1 MKELDDQHKKNPISK
16 AKLPNHSYLQG
27 FFNTAMRTFVL
38 LALFAL
44 TGCHA
49 NILWADEPKPQL
61 EQVKDAFWDYVAKA
75 TRTAEDTL
83 QMIRKSQLGQ
93 EVNAKI
99 TESADLAGKYAV
111 TLRSQVTPLA
121 QDLLT
126 QITKEAELMKE
137 RLGQDLTT
145 VRSQLEPYAEDLRA
159 KIEQQ
164 VEKLRQEVAPYTE
177 SLDTEAL
184 RATVLQKSEELKGSL
199 EQSVKELQ
207 AQLGPYTEE
216 LKDKVDQRLREFQQS
231 VAPLAES
238 LQTQLG
244 QRAKLLQQSL
254 APYAEDLREKLDP
267 YAQDLKSQLTALWE
281 AFTKSA

>member
-1 MKELDDQHKKNPISK
+1 MVQLACYIYSQITHPYRISK
-16 AKLPNHSYLQG
+16 AVMKV
-27 FFNTAMRTFVL
+27 FVV
-38 LALFAL
+38 LALVAL

-49 NILWADEPKPQL
+49 NILWADQPKPQL

-83 QMIRKSQLGQ
+83 EMIRRSQLGQ

-99 TESADLAGKYAV
+99 TEAGKYTASLH
-111 TLRSQVTPLA
+111 TQVTPLA
-121 QDLLT
+121 LDILT
-126 QITKEAELMKE
+126 QIAIETELMKE
-137 RLGQDLTT
+137 RLAQDLST
-145 VRSQLEPYAEDLRA
+145 VRGQLEPYAEELMV

-184 RATVLQKSEELKGSL
+184 KATLLQKSEELKGNL

-207 AQLGPYTEE
+207 SQLGPYTEE
-216 LKDKVDQRLREFQQS
+216 LKEKVDQRLLEFQES
-231 VAPLAES
+231 MAPLAES
-238 LQTQLG
+238 LQFQLAH
-244 QRAKLLQQSL
+244 RAKMLQQSL

-267 YAQDLKSQLTALWE
+267 YAQNLKYQLTALWE
-281 AFTKSA
+281 SFTKTA